1 MWGTCCKWWISPGW
15 TLLDHILSAIILFWC
30 GHFVVVFLPIG
41 PQSICSTVSM
51 WSSSSLYY
59 LYSPL
64 PPFFVFIVSLL
75 LFSLLF
81 LFSFVQLH
89 LCSCSLLFE
98 LHSINILVLSSY
110 EQWNFPAVS
119 NWSLNIT
126 EVIFCPL
133 FEEVF
138 SIFSQKNSIFW
149 HLHIIILSLWDKP
162 PTNTRSLVFLG
173 GLSHK

>member
-1 MWGTCCKWWISPGW
+1 MWGTCCERWISPGW
-15 TLLDHILSAIILFWC
+15 TLLDHILSAIILCWC
-30 GHFVVVFLPIG
+30 GHFIFFLPIG
-41 PQSICSTVSM
+41 HQSICSAVSM
-51 WSSSSLYY
+51 WSPSLYC

-64 PPFFVFIVSLL
+64 P
-75 LFSLLF
+75 LF
-81 LFSFVQLH
+81 LFFLLVFYCFHHSFCFLFVQLH

-126 EVIFCPL
+126 ELIFWPL

-138 SIFSQKNSIFW
+138 SIFSQKPQFSDIYSDFKNCSNVWQFCSA
-149 HLHIIILSLWDKP
+149 H
-162 PTNTRSLVFLG
+162 
-173 GLSHK
+173 